1 MVVTAFGW
9 VAWRGA
15 QDLVVTARKGVECR
29 DMRKYLCSV
38 EYPAGHPHEDL
49 NYAEDWVFISTREA
63 DVKRF
68 ARDSIKE
75 GAECVNVYHN
85 CKEYGTSL
93 CGILCSLEDVKKW

>member
-1 MVVTAFGW
+1 M
-9 VAWRGA
+9 AWGA
-15 QDLVVTARKGVECR
+15 YSKKKPARKGVKWQV
-29 DMRKYLCSV
+29 MRKYLCSV
-38 EYPAGHPHEDL
+38 EYPEGHPKEVL
-49 NYAEDWVFISTREA
+49 NYAKDWVFISTRAA

-68 ARDSIKE
+68 AKASIKE